1 MVKKEKA
8 GPDTTSAAY
17 DYMSPKWARAEALL
31 GGTPAMKKKARDYLP
46 QHAAE
51 ENKSYAER
59 LSANYLFNM
68 FELTLESMVGRP
80 FSDDVELDKDTPQQI
95 LDMEDDI
102 NLQGDNLS
110 TFCREWFRDG
120 MAKCFSH
127 VMIDYPTLSEEDMQ
141 GRTLADDLR
150 EKRRPYWVHVKP
162 ENVLAMFSEVIDGV
176 ETLTHV
182 RIHETVIDRVGF
194 EEVATET
201 IKVLER
207 GTWQVYKKVVKGRKE
222 EWIPG
227 SVNNTGLEVIP
238 FVSFYA
244 ARDGLMRGKPPLD
257 DLTHLN
263 IRHWQSNSDQISVTT
278 VARFPIL
285 AVAGATDSSGSVMKI
300 GPKQVLGTRD
310 PSGKFY
316 YVEHTGKAIDA
327 GAKDLAALEDQMA
340 AYGAEFLRKKPGG
353 ITATARALDSAESS
367 TPLGDM
373 ITRFTDAVNQALKIS
388 AMWLNLEDG
397 GKALIEN
404 DFGPEEAQN
413 VDMRSLNEMRRNR
426 DISRKGYLEEMKRR
440 GALGDDFDI
449 EGDLDLLQDETI
461 ILSPFATGANVTLGE
476 AGSLGPDDDKKG
488 GKKDKDDKKDK
499 GPKGPG
505 KANVKQPG
513 SDVTGD
519 DPNAV

>member
-1 MVKKEKA
+1 MAKKKEA
-8 GPDTTSAAY
+8 GPDTPSAAY
-17 DYMSPKWARAEALL
+17 EHMAPKWARAEALL
-31 GGTPAMKKKARDYLP
+31 GGTPAMRAREKAYLP

-59 LSANYLFNM
+59 LAANYLYNM
-68 FELTLESMVGRP
+68 FELTLDSMVGRP
-80 FSDDVELDKDTPQQI
+80 FSDNVELDKETPQPI

-102 NLQGDNLS
+102 NMQGDNLS

-127 VMIDYPTLSEEDMQ
+127 VMVEFPTLTEEDKED
-141 GRTLADDLR
+141 RTVADDMR
-150 EKRRPYWVHVKP
+150 ENRRPYWVHVNP

-176 ETLTHV
+176 ETLTHI
-182 RIHETVIDRVGF
+182 RIHETVVNRVGF
-194 EEVATET
+194 EEIATET
-201 IKVLER
+201 VKVLER
-207 GTWQVYKKVVKGRKE
+207 GTWQVYTKVVSGRKE
-222 EWIPG
+222 EWVPG
-227 SVNNTGLEVIP
+227 PVNETGLDIIP
-238 FVSFYA
+238 LVTFYA
-244 ARDGLMRGKPPLD
+244 ARDGLGRGKPPLD

-285 AVAGATDSSGSVMKI
+285 AVSGATDSSGSVMKI

-327 GAKDLAALEDQMA
+327 GAKDLMALEDQMA

-388 AMWLNLEDG
+388 AKWLDLKDG
-397 GKALIEN
+397 GKVIIEN

-449 EGDLDLLQDETI
+449 ESDLTLLQDETVI
-461 ILSPFATGANVTLGE
+461 VSPFATGANVTLGE
-476 AGSLGPDDDKKG
+476 AGSLGLMTRRAARRTRMIKVQKG
-488 GKKDKDDKKDK
+488 QGK
-499 GPKGPG
+499 
-505 KANVKQPG
+505 QM
-513 SDVTGD
+513 
-519 DPNAV
+519 